1 MRNFKDIDAYIEA
14 AISNARYE
22 PIENGKTVYAEIPGF
37 PGVWASGSTREESG
51 AELRKVL
58 EGLDRPSIGTPPSF
72 AGDSRNQAARGFI
85 CLTSPQPFFS
95 GNARLSQDS
104 NQQINRNILT
114 MRIGNL
120 QRRSPFL

>member
-1 MRNFKDIDAYIEA
+1 MTRRATSGDIGAPPSTASRIAGGGDGFSSTAAYIEA

-58 EGLDRPSIGTPPSF
+58 EGWIDLQLERHQALPEIQGTKPPEVSF
-72 AGDSRNQAARGFI
+72 A
-85 CLTSPQPFFS
+85 
-95 GNARLSQDS
+95 
-104 NQQINRNILT
+104 
-114 MRIGNL
+114 
-120 QRRSPFL
+120 